1 MTNEE
6 IFEHGEDCR
15 ALLDNAVFQRVVS
28 GMTEIHGATI
38 FATKPEDNKARS
50 IVYYQQLAL
59 QQIVAL
65 LQHGKVQAE
74 RLAEELEDEREN
86 QDQ

>member
-1 MTNEE
+1 M
-6 IFEHGEDCR
+6 R
-15 ALLDNAVFQRVVS
+15 
-28 GMTEIHGATI
+28 
-38 FATKPEDNKARS
+38 DNKARS

-86 QDQ
+86 QDR